1 MSRVDRLAIGH
12 ALLALAIVPGLAESR
27 AQAQGAG
34 SAPPS
39 ATAPVIVPT
48 PRTAMIPAASSTMT
62 RSAYAS
68 PARPRVYVVP
78 PTATSQ
84 TRHRLHYGY
93 WPARR
98 EVFLAKPWLRPD

>member
-12 ALLALAIVPGLAESR
+12 ALLALAIVLGLAESR

-34 SAPPS
+34 PAPPS

-48 PRTAMIPAASSTMT
+48 PRTAIVPAASSTMT
-62 RSAYAS
+62 HSTYAS
-68 PARPRVYVVP
+68 PAKPRVYLLP
-78 PTATSQ
+78 RMGTSR
-84 TRHRLHYGY
+84 TPHRLHYGY